1 MRSEVSVS
9 IILPTYNRAALLPR
23 SIESVLGQTYG
34 DFELIVVDD
43 GSQDDSAAVVAKFG
57 DKRTRY
63 LRHTQNRG
71 VAAARNTGLAE
82 VRGAYVAFQ
91 DSDDQWLPEKLERQK
106 RAFDRHPDA
115 AVVYSDMHRIYSDG
129 RVLYFRSPTI
139 VRGRLINPQTHF
151 WQSYMLAMQP
161 ALVRRACFDGHRFD
175 EGFGAF
181 DDLDF
186 YLRVAQRYEFLHMEE
201 PLVKYFETDGLTSER
216 RVELRDRRRLLRR
229 YAVPLLRSDP
239 AFLLKE
245 AVDQLLRR
253 SLMPIV
259 NLHLTPL

>member
-9 IILPTYNRAALLPR
+9 VILPTYNRAALLPR

-34 DFELIVVDD
+34 DLELIVVDD
-43 GSQDDSAAVVAKFG
+43 GSQDDTATVVAKVA
-57 DKRTRY
+57 DKRVRY
-63 LRHTQNRG
+63 VRHTQNRG
-71 VAAARNTGLAE
+71 VAAARNTGLTEA
-82 VRGAYVAFQ
+82 RGAFIAFQ
-91 DSDDQWLPEKLERQK
+91 DSDDQWLPEKLERQT
-106 RAFDRHPDA
+106 RAFEEHPEA
-115 AVVYSDMHRIYSDG
+115 AVVYSDMHRICSDG

-139 VRGRLINPQTHF
+139 VRGRLVNPQTRF

-161 ALVRRACFDGHRFD
+161 ALLRRACFDGNSFD
-175 EGFGAF
+175 EGLGAF

-186 YLRVAQRYEFLHMEE
+186 YLRVAQRYDFLHMTE
-201 PLVKYFETDGLTSER
+201 PLVKYIETEGLTSDR
-216 RVELRDRRRLLRR
+216 HVELKDRRRLLRK
-229 YAVPLLRSDP
+229 YAAPLLASDP
-239 AFLLKE
+239 VFLFKE